1 MSKRPS
7 FAAFKK
13 RVLQNKDVKAAYDL
27 LESEFALLE
36 KFIKARKKAHCSQLE
51 LAERL
56 DLQQPAVARLEKG
69 GYMTTS
75 VSKLAKVAD
84 ALGYSL
90 KVSLLPKKTSVSS
103 KAKSKKI

>member
-36 KFIKARKKAHCSQLE
+36 KFIKARKKT
-51 LAERL
+51 
-56 DLQQPAVARLEKG
+56 
-69 GYMTTS
+69 Y
-75 VSKLAKVAD
+75 
-84 ALGYSL
+84 
-90 KVSLLPKKTSVSS
+90 
-103 KAKSKKI
+103 